1 MLAIINIA
9 QGKQRNRGLGG
20 KNITCGRQRNGVWEE
35 MKARK
40 NIASR
45 GERYRVLGGVNIG
58 LGAVD
63 IESKQTLT

>member
-1 MLAIINIA
+1 ML
-9 QGKQRNRGLGG
+9 
-20 KNITCGRQRNGVWEE
+20 
-35 MKARK
+35 ARK
-40 NIASR
+40 NITPR